1 MTKRKSPERD
11 FQKQVCEFLKL
22 ALPADSFFSAIPGG
36 DGKMT
41 RAPGYVSGMP
51 DVMVIH
57 DWTPIFFE
65 LKAPKGRVSDVQTM
79 THNALRCAGADVYV
93 VRSLAEV
100 SDHLRGCGVPL
111 RAEVV

>member
-1 MTKRKSPERD
+1 MKRAQPERA
-11 FQKQVCEFLKL
+11 FQRQVCDFLTV
-22 ALPADSFFSAIPGG
+22 ALPPDSFFSAIPGG

-41 RAPGYVSGMP
+41 RAPGYKSGVP

-65 LKAPKGRVSDVQTM
+65 LKAPKGRVTEVQKQ
-79 THNALRCAGADVYV
+79 THDALRTAGADVFV

-111 RAEVV
+111 RAEVM